1 MADGLKV
8 LILCAGMVL
17 PFAVAAQPMDH
28 AARQQFEATAAR
40 LADPS
45 AGGALAGKAAALMAD
60 LGLTLAAPAAA
71 SFPLPGFV
79 TDQSAVIELV
89 DIRLLLTQIAIQTG
103 ARDHIALVR
112 AQGTRDHGVILLRG
126 GFVSLQDLLTL
137 AQGTAAQDF
146 VTQTAEGIVLTRPLA
161 IWADAGLTL
170 AEGDRLILS
179 RATGSFVANLGW
191 LDLPGGAIIGAGG
204 PNAAEPGF
212 RPFVLTAGRGSL
224 TADTASFRALGFG
237 DAAVFGGIAVV
248 NNGLVPPRFASAIT
262 GSTLTD
268 VRSLGLLGTTGA
280 TVSANHITGSD
291 GTAILISHAQASVV
305 TNNRLDALTGPQA
318 IRVTAAAADV
328 TISGNLVSGSARTG
342 ILIDRE
348 SRDITI
354 AGNLVQ
360 GSLTTGIGTDGAT
373 CVSITANLVASNGGV
388 GVTLSDTEAATI
400 SANAILF
407 NHGSGVLLRN
417 QAGPTPVRV
426 AGNVFVGN
434 RDGLR
439 GATPGK
445 VTLETNDFE
454 GQTPRVFA
462 GDFAPLTVEWLRNRR
477 DAVPVAV
484 AATPSASP
492 CANPGEN

>member
-1 MADGLKV
+1 MADGLKL
-8 LILCAGMVL
+8 LILCAGMGL
-17 PFAVAAQPMDH
+17 PVTAAAQPMDH
-28 AARQQFEATAAR
+28 AARQQVETTAAR
-40 LADPS
+40 LADP
-45 AGGALAGKAAALMAD
+45 AADRALADKAAALMAG
-60 LGLTLAAPAAA
+60 LGLTFAAPAVA
-71 SFPLPGFV
+71 SIPQPDFV
-79 TDQSAVIELV
+79 TDRSAVIELV

-126 GFVSLQDLLTL
+126 GFLSLQDLLAL
-137 AQGTAAQDF
+137 AQGTPAQEF
-146 VTQTAEGIVLTRPLA
+146 VTRTDDGIVLTRPLA

-170 AEGDRLILS
+170 AKGDRLILS
-179 RATGSFVANLGW
+179 RETGSFVANLGW
-191 LDLPGGAIIGAGG
+191 LDVPGGEIIGAGG
-204 PNAAEPGF
+204 PNTAEPGF
-212 RPFVLTAGRGSL
+212 RPFVLTARRGNL
-224 TADTASFRALGFG
+224 TAEGANFESLGFG
-237 DAAVFGGIAVV
+237 DAAVFGGIAIAS
-248 NNGLVPPRFASAIT
+248 NGLVPPRFAAAIT

-280 TVSANHITGSD
+280 TVAENHFTGSD
-291 GTAILISHAQASVV
+291 GTAILIAHAQASTVA
-305 TNNRLDALTGPQA
+305 NNRLDALTGPQA
-318 IRVTAAAADV
+318 IRVTAAASGV
-328 TISGNLVSGSARTG
+328 TISGNLVSGPARTG

-360 GSLTTGIGTDGAT
+360 GSQTTGIGTNGAT
-373 CVSITANLVASNGGV
+373 CVFITANLVASNGGV
-388 GVTLSDTEAATI
+388 GVALSDTEAATI
-400 SANAILF
+400 SGNAILF

-417 QAGPTPVRV
+417 QPDQTPVRV

-445 VTLETNDFE
+445 VTLESNDFE

-477 DAVPVAV
+477 DGVPIAV
-484 AATPSASP
+484 AALPAASV
-492 CANPGEN
+492 CANAGAN